1 MKKSYSVPLT
11 ISILLAAFILQLYS
25 STPVSAQAAVSAELE
40 KTGVFVETDLT
51 ITMRDGVKLCADLW
65 RPSRKGRFP
74 VLIYRSPYD
83 KTYESKY
90 NRRTFLNAIKRGYA
104 VLICDVRGRLK
115 SGGEFTPYAN
125 EGKDGYDTIEW
136 AAIQSWSDGRIGTF
150 GLSYPGAVQ
159 WLAAI
164 ENPPHLLAI
173 CPAMSFHTM
182 RHFIYFGGV
191 FEVAWTGWI
200 YKDMTFDAR
209 AKKGIPGPKTYDEG
223 EAEWKKIKGA
233 ESSTVPP
240 LIKFSPVIDAAPY
253 YREWLIN
260 GPESAYW
267 NFGDIAT
274 NAKNTKA
281 AVLNLS
287 GWHDEPYGPQGATIN
302 FKALL
307 AARAGWKDPKTALI
321 IGPWTHGAYET
332 EIPASGEREHGSNAA
347 IDYDSVVLDWMD
359 RFVKGE
365 SSKDEEAARAKIFV
379 MGADKWRTFDTWPIP
394 GAKETPL
401 YLSSIKNS
409 KKGSLSFRQNS
420 RRHGSIEFT
429 ADPQDPVRDIYGT
442 NFGAYDLSYLET
454 REDLLTFD
462 TAPLAKDME
471 VTGNITAEI
480 FASSEARDFDLFV
493 KLLDVH
499 PDGKAYNLMS
509 PGQEALRVSH
519 FISAGKNSSG
529 RHAEKVIPGTI
540 YKLIFPNLITSN
552 LFKKGHKIRVVICAS
567 WHPLY
572 ARNLQTGLSEVFSGV
587 MRKARIRIYCGE
599 DHNSRLFLPIFAE

>member
-1 MKKSYSVPLT
+1 MKKVYSISII
-11 ISILLAAFILQLYS
+11 ISILTAALFLQLLNS
-25 STPVSAQAAVSAELE
+25 SPASAQAAVSAELE
-40 KTGVFVETDLT
+40 KTGVFIETDLM
-51 ITMRDGVKLCADLW
+51 ITMRDGAKLCADLW
-65 RPSRKGRFP
+65 RPAREGRFP
-74 VLIYRSPYD
+74 VLVYRSPYD

-125 EGKDGYDTIEW
+125 EGKDGYDAIEW
-136 AAIQSWSDGRIGTF
+136 AAAQSWSDGRIGTF
-150 GLSYPGAVQ
+150 GLSYPGAAQ

-200 YKDMTFDAR
+200 YKDMTFDNR
-209 AKKGIPGPKTYDEG
+209 AKKNIHGPKTYAEG
-223 EAEWKKIKGA
+223 EAEWEKIKGA

-260 GPESAYW
+260 GPESSYW
-267 NFGDIAT
+267 NYGDVAP
-274 NAKNTKA
+274 AVKNTKA

-302 FKALL
+302 FSSLL
-307 AARAGWKDPKTALI
+307 AARAGWKNPKTALI

-332 EIPASGEREHGSNAA
+332 EIPSSGEREHASNAA

-359 RFVKGE
+359 RFVKGHNSGGTE
-365 SSKDEEAARAKIFV
+365 TARAKIFV
-379 MGADKWRTFDTWPIP
+379 MGADKWRPFDTWPIP

-401 YLSSIKNS
+401 YLNSIKNS
-409 KKGSLSFRQNS
+409 KKGSLSFNQNS
-420 RRHGSIEFT
+420 RRHGTLEFT
-429 ADPQDPVRDIYGT
+429 ADPQNPVRDIYGT

-480 FASSEARDFDLFV
+480 YASADTLDFDLFV
-493 KLLDVH
+493 KFLDVH

-509 PGQEALRVSH
+509 PGQEALRASH
-519 FISAGKNSSG
+519 FISAVKNAGGG
-529 RHAEKVIPGTI
+529 RSEKVVPGKI
-540 YKLIFPNLITSN
+540 YKFIFPNLITSN

-572 ARNLQTGLSEVFSGV
+572 ARNLQTGLSEVFSSV
-587 MRKARIRIYCGE
+587 TRKAKIRIYFGK
-599 DHNSRLFLPIFAE
+599 DHRSRLLLPVFGE

>member
-1 MKKSYSVPLT
+1 MKKVYSISL
-11 ISILLAAFILQLYS
+11 IFSILAAAFFLQLLNCS
-25 STPVSAQAAVSAELE
+25 PAAAQAAVSAELE
-40 KTGVFVETDLT
+40 KTCAIIETDMT

-65 RPSRKGRFP
+65 RPSREGRFP
-74 VLIYRSPYD
+74 VLVYRSPYD

-136 AAIQSWSDGRIGTF
+136 AAIQNWSDGRIGTF

-200 YKDMTFDAR
+200 YKDMTFDNR
-209 AKKGIPGPKTYDEG
+209 AKKNIDGPKTYAEG
-223 EAEWKKIKGA
+223 EAEWENIKGA
-233 ESSTVPP
+233 ESSAVPP
-240 LIKFSPVIDAAPY
+240 LIKFRPVIDAAPY

-260 GPESAYW
+260 GPESSYW
-267 NFGDIAT
+267 NYGDIAP

-302 FKALL
+302 FRSLL
-307 AARAGWKDPKTALI
+307 AARAGWKDTKTSLI

-332 EIPASGEREHGSNAA
+332 EIPVSGERKHNSNAE
-347 IDYDSVVLDWMD
+347 IDYDSVVLGWMD

-365 SSKDEEAARAKIFV
+365 NSAGVEAGRAKVFV
-379 MGADKWRTFDTWPIP
+379 MGADKWRSFDTWPIP

-401 YLSSIKNS
+401 YLNPIKNS
-409 KKGSLSFRQNS
+409 KKGTLLFNS
-420 RRHGSIEFT
+420 GSVLHGSLNFT
-429 ADPQDPVRDIYGT
+429 ADPQNPVRDIYGT

-480 FASSEARDFDLFV
+480 FASSDARDFDLFV

-509 PGQEALRVSH
+509 PGQEALRASY
-519 FISAGKNSSG
+519 FISAGKNSSSG
-529 RHAEKVIPGTI
+529 HSKKVVPGKI

-587 MRKARIRIYCGE
+587 TRKAEIKIYCGE
-599 DHNSRLFLPIFAE
+599 DHKSRLLLPVFIE